1 MTTDILDHVTSEP
14 DRLPP
19 PDPLTPFAVPGGPC
33 GEGPITDAHLTEAY
47 ERFCSFYGDADHAAI
62 RRGAQKALAAA
73 TQRDRWAVLPGGAL
87 ELRGSGDDT
96 YLVSD
101 EDCRKKGRSAKR
113 GGPVYCPSF
122 LYGQSKHGSQCYHT
136 IARELIRIAQM
147 LAHHEAELRA
157 HAEEAK
163 TVPPRLLP
171 TDDLDSDLAFVTLP
185 SDELA
190 AVCVLAGRAG
200 AEVRLSVVDGELHVQ
215 AGRRRLTLDAQDG
228 AGTGALTVAA
238 EDIAALSDALGA
250 IAHPPLV
257 LQLFL
262 DQAAQ
267 AALLCA
273 VGEHPFSAS
282 ILGVRA

>member
-1 MTTDILDHVTSEP
+1 MTTDMLEHVTSEP

-19 PDPLTPFAVPGGPC
+19 PDPLTPFAVPGGPLPDL
-33 GEGPITDAHLTEAY
+33 PITDTHLTEAY
-47 ERFCSFYGDADHAAI
+47 ERFCRFYGDADHAAI

-136 IARELIRIAQM
+136 IARELIRIAQA
-147 LAHHEAELRA
+147 LVHHEAA
-157 HAEEAK
+157 
-163 TVPPRLLP
+163 PS
-171 TDDLDSDLAFVTLP
+171 DDLDSDLAFVTLP